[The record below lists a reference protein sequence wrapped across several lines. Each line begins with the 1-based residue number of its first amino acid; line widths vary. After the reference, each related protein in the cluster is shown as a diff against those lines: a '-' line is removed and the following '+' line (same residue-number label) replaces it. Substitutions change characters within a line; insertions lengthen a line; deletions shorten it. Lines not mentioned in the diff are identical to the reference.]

1 MGKNDQIELSEARA
15 MVYIPE
21 NAIEIE
27 INATIYED
35 GKLVKVGKTMGLK
48 EIQKA
53 FKDAEDNYS
62 EDSDEFVITEK
73 GKEYL
78 NSLKNEVEWS
88 Q

>member
-78 NSLKNEVEWS
+78 NSLKNEVE
-88 Q
+88 